1 MTDRGTTTL
10 NRHSPNPSNYVMGA
24 IEDVYEDLDADVSED
39 EFRSAV
45 EEKVDQMGGLA
56 DEETAAMLVAHEV
69 ADREVSG
76 VADIAPGM
84 EEAKFLAKVISV
96 GDIRTFD
103 RDDDDD
109 RGEGRVLN
117 VDVGDETGQIRV
129 TFWDDQAE
137 SVADELEEG
146 TVLRIAGRPQDGYSG
161 VEVSVDRAE
170 PEPDAEIDVDLD
182 GPRTIEDLS
191 LGMSGV
197 TVRGRV
203 LGVEE
208 PREFDRDDGSTGR
221 VGNLLLGDDTDR
233 IRVTLWD
240 DSVDILET
248 VSPGDGVAVVDGY
261 VRERDGALELHCN
274 DQSAIEPV
282 EEAVDYEPDA
292 DPIESV
298 EIGETVD
305 IAGVIRSAD
314 PVRTFDRDDGSEGT
328 VRNVTVQDESGTIR
342 VALWGPKAN
351 ADLGPGDEVLFAD
364 VEIQDG
370 WQDDVEASAGWQAT
384 VVPLAD
390 GDTTVTDAVTEDEDD
405 PQGLDAFAAGDT
417 DDAEPTATS
426 NGDGDQETGD
436 AIEFTG
442 VVVQDGDPIILDDG
456 QRTVTVDQS
465 LDVDRGETVT
475 LTGTVE
481 AGRLRVDDRPVDE
494 NG

>member
-1 MTDRGTTTL
+1 MPDSGTTTL
-10 NRHSPNPSNYVMGA
+10 NRHSPNPHNYVMGA
-24 IEDVYEDLDADVSED
+24 IEDVYEDLDADLSLE

-76 VADIAPGM
+76 VADIEPGM
-84 EEAKFLAKVISV
+84 EEVKFLAKVITV
-96 GDIRTFD
+96 GDVRTFD
-103 RDDDDD
+103 RDEDDD

-117 VDVGDETGQIRV
+117 AEVGDETGQIRV
-129 TFWDDQAE
+129 TFWDEQAE
-137 SVADELEEG
+137 GAADELEPG

-170 PEPDAEIDVDLD
+170 PEPDADIDVDLD
-182 GPRTIEDLS
+182 GPRSIDDLS

-221 VGNLLLGDDTDR
+221 VGNLLLGDESGR

-240 DSVDILET
+240 DSVEVLDA
-248 VSPGDGVAVVDGY
+248 VDPGDGVEVVDGY

-274 DQSAIEPV
+274 DRSAIESV
-282 EEAVDYEPDA
+282 EESVAYEPDA
-292 DPIESV
+292 TPVESV
-298 EIGETVD
+298 EIGASVD

-342 VALWGPKAN
+342 VALWGSKAN
-351 ADLGPGDEVLFAD
+351 ADIGPGDEVLFAD

-390 GDTTVTDAVTEDEDD
+390 GETTVTDSVSEDD
-405 PQGLDAFAAGDT
+405 ADAQGLAAFASEDT
-417 DDAEPTATS
+417 DEPSNSAATTD
-426 NGDGDQETGD
+426 DGTGD
-436 AIEFTG
+436 AGEPIEFTG

-456 QRTVTVDQS
+456 QRTVTVEES

-481 AGRLRVDDRPVDE
+481 AGRLRVEERRVDN